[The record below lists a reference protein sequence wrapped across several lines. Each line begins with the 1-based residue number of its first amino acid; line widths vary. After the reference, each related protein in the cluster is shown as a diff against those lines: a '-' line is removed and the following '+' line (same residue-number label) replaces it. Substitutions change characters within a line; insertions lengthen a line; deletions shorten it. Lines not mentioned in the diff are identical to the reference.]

1 MAIRRATAQIMT
13 MNDSLM
19 IDRMPDELLW
29 QTVLTRQA
37 GNFLYAVTTMGVYCR
52 PGCPSPPPLRK
63 NVRYFRSPEQ
73 AEAIQQLNSWIHE
86 LPVTLLPFYA
96 TLEDPAG
103 PGRMKAEWTN
113 ADGNHPSVEG
123 YRRLGELAFQLP

>member
-1 MAIRRATAQIMT
+1 MLILQGGI
-13 MNDSLM
+13 NDIAAGRPVEEAAANLAGL
-19 IDRMPDELLW
+19 IDRAVALGLPVALCD
-29 QTVLTRQA
+29 VLPWNRAQ
-37 GNFLYAVTTMGVYCR
+37 
-52 PGCPSPPPLRK
+52 
-63 NVRYFRSPEQ
+63 PEQ